1 MDLFG
6 KHQAKKEEVQN
17 WLRLFFFLS
26 ATLKA
31 NALLSGAGFFS
42 PAQMR
47 TSPRKMQFTSCY
59 TWLAE
64 VG

>member
-31 NALLSGAGFFS
+31 NALDL
-42 PAQMR
+42 
-47 TSPRKMQFTSCY
+47 
-59 TWLAE
+59 
-64 VG
+64 

>member
-31 NALLSGAGFFS
+31 NALAKAPVFLVSGELTFH
-42 PAQMR
+42 PWQ
-47 TSPRKMQFTSCY
+47 
-59 TWLAE
+59 
-64 VG
+64 